1 MNGLMLVLR
10 VTHVVCGVYWAGTV
24 FFVAQF
30 LEPVVRGAGPAGG
43 TIMQGLQARKYF
55 AIMPSIA
62 GLTILSGAAM
72 MWIDSSGFN
81 AAWMGSRLGMGLST
95 GALFAIAGLIVGVRV
110 LRPAGEQMMA
120 LPLKRRGLDCG
131 ELPFRCACPSR
142 AERPVAAVPERRI
155 RALRAEHTAPRAR
168 RIPRASAR
176 L

>member
-120 LPLKRRGLDCG
+120 LMQQAMLVPDG
-131 ELPFRCACPSR
+131 
-142 AERPVAAVPERRI
+142 PERAARMAPAA
-155 RALRAEHTAPRAR
+155 ALRARVTLGSRWMAALLLVAVIAMSISRY
-168 RIPRASAR
+168 

>member
-1 MNGLMLVLR
+1 MLVLR

-120 LPLKRRGLDCG
+120 LMQQAMLVPDG
-131 ELPFRCACPSR
+131 
-142 AERPVAAVPERRI
+142 PERAARMAPAA
-155 RALRAEHTAPRAR
+155 ALRARVTLG
-168 RIPRASAR
+168 SR
-176 L
+176 LMAALLLVAVIAMSISRYL